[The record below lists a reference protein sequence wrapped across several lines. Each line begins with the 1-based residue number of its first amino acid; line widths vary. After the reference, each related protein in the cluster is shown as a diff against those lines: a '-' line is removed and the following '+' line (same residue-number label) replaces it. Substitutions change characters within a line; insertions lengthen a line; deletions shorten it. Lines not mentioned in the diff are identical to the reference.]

1 MQVNG
6 VPRALLF
13 DGAKERAKG
22 WTQFLRTLVLKA
34 NRAPFRMGSQVR
46 LTGQAAA
53 LTATALPT
61 GTLDHTG
68 VYRVSYHARVTQAA
82 TTSSS
87 LTVTVGYTDGGVAV
101 TRASAALTGNTTAS
115 ATGAD
120 VVVRADTNTTLTYA
134 TSYSSSGGT
143 PMQYAL
149 DVSVE
154 VLR

>member
-1 MQVNG
+1 M
-6 VPRALLF
+6 
-13 DGAKERAKG
+13 
-22 WTQFLRTLVLKA
+22 
-34 NRAPFRMGSQVR
+34 
-46 LTGQAAA
+46 
-53 LTATALPT
+53 
-61 GTLDHTG
+61 
-68 VYRVSYHARVTQAA
+68 SYHARVTQAA

-87 LTVTVGYTDGGVAV
+87 LPVTVGYTDGGVAV